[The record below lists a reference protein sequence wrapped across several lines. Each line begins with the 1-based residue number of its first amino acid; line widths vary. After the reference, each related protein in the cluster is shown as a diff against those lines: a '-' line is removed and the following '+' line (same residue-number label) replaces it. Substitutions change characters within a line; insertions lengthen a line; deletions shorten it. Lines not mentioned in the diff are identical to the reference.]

1 MSAGGF
7 TFSRWTRSTDRRVSD
22 AVWGLLFV
30 APALTLVSVFAL
42 MPILAAGWWGLHR
55 HLPIFDIHEFVGLA
69 NYVRLAEDDR
79 FWSACG
85 TTLYFTAVSVTAEVA
100 LGLGLALLLDQGAR
114 GTNGGPAWSRVLIL
128 IPWAIPT
135 VVSARMWEWLYHG
148 EYGLLNYLLAR
159 TGLTAEPINWLGEP
173 NWAIHGA
180 ILMDVWKT
188 TPFAALLLLA
198 GLQAIPRELTL
209 AAQVEGAGSW
219 TIFRRITLPL
229 LRPIIA
235 IVLIFRTMD
244 AFRVFDAVYVL
255 TGGGPGNSTETL
267 SIYAYKTLFQTLQ
280 FGYGSA
286 LATAMS
292 FVVLLLTLGYV
303 LLLRGYLREVSR

>member
-1 MSAGGF
+1 MRAGGF
-7 TFSRWTRSTDRRVSD
+7 TFYSRFRQTDRRHSD
-22 AVWGLLFV
+22 SAWGLLFV
-30 APALTLVSVFAL
+30 APAITLVCAFAL
-42 MPILAAGWWGLHR
+42 MPTLAAGWLSLHR
-55 HLPIFDIHEFVGLA
+55 YLPIFDIHEFVGVA
-69 NYVRLAEDDR
+69 NYIRLAEDSR

-85 TTLYFTAVSVTAEVA
+85 TTLYFTTVSVTAELA

-114 GTNGGPAWSRVLIL
+114 NGGPAWSRVLIL

-148 EYGLLNYLLAR
+148 EYGLLNYLLVR
-159 TGLTAEPINWLGEP
+159 TGLIAEPVNWLGDP
-173 NWAIHGA
+173 TWAIHGA

-188 TPFAALLLLA
+188 TPFAAVLLLA
-198 GLQAIPRELTL
+198 GLQAIPRELSQ
-209 AAQVEGAGSW
+209 AARVDGADAW
-219 TIFRRITLPL
+219 TIFSRITLPL
-229 LRPIIA
+229 LLPIIV

-267 SIYAYKTLFQTLQ
+267 SIYAYKALFQTLQ

-286 LATAMS
+286 LATAMF
-292 FVVLLLTLGYV
+292 FVVLLLTLGYGF
-303 LLLRGYLREVSR
+303 LLRGYLRGVSR

>member
-1 MSAGGF
+1 MGAGGF
-7 TFSRWTRSTDRRVSD
+7 TLYRRFRQTDRRYSD
-22 AVWGLLFV
+22 SAWGLLFV
-30 APALTLVSVFAL
+30 APALTLVCVFAL
-42 MPILAAGWWGLHR
+42 MPILAAGWLGLHR
-55 HLPIFDIHEFVGLA
+55 HLPIFDIREFVGLA
-69 NYVRLAEDDR
+69 NYIRLAEDGR

-85 TTLYFTAVSVTAEVA
+85 TTLYFTTVSVTAELA
-100 LGLGLALLLDQGAR
+100 LGLGLALLFDHGAR
-114 GTNGGPAWSRVLIL
+114 HGGLAWSRALIL

-148 EYGLLNYLLAR
+148 EYGLLNYLLVR
-159 TGLTAEPINWLGEP
+159 TGLVAEPVNWLGDP

-198 GLQAIPRELTL
+198 GLQAIPRELCL
-209 AAQVEGAGSW
+209 AAQVDGASAW
-219 TIFRRITLPL
+219 TIFRRIRLPL
-229 LRPIIA
+229 LLPIIV

-286 LATAMS
+286 LGTAMF
-292 FVVLLLTLGYV
+292 FVVLVLTLGYV